1 MTPKITMIQVAAE
14 AHMRRAIAGPLGRF
28 NEMQTG
34 QLEDYRPL
42 AILVSHPDTAEIFG
56 GPWGETMFSTCMSID
71 CFAIITPSQWHWPS
85 VNE

>member
-1 MTPKITMIQVAAE
+1 MIQVAGE
-14 AHMRRAIAGPLGRF
+14 AHMRHAIAGPLGRF

-56 GPWGETMFSTCMSID
+56 GLWGDTMVSTCMSIY
-71 CFAIITPSQWHWPS
+71 CFCQNPSTWRTADWCSLGRHS
-85 VNE
+85 R